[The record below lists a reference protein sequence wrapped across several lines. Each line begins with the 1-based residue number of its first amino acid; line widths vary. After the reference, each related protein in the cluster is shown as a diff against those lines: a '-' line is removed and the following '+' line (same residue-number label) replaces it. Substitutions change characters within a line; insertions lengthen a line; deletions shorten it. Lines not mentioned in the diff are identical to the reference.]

1 MNTYDLKGK
10 VAVVTGAM
18 RGIGKGI
25 ALLLARNGARV
36 VVTDIDKAS
45 CEQVVKEIEK
55 AGGTGVAFKLDVTNE
70 QEIQDV
76 VKSVHAQFGRI
87 DILVNNAG
95 IFIQEELDGMD
106 TAKID
111 KELGVNLR
119 GTLLCT
125 KSVLPIMKQQH
136 YGKIVNL
143 ASIAGFVGFE
153 VASVYS
159 ATKGAI
165 VNLTRE
171 LALELGKYGINVN
184 AVAPGV
190 IETPMT
196 DGLLEDK
203 NVAAALLSK
212 IPYGRTGKPEDI
224 ANGEGFLVSDDSSYI
239 TGHTL
244 VIDGGWL
251 TM

>member
-95 IFIQEELDGMD
+95 IFIQEELDG
-106 TAKID
+106 
-111 KELGVNLR
+111 
-119 GTLLCT
+119 
-125 KSVLPIMKQQH
+125 
-136 YGKIVNL
+136 
-143 ASIAGFVGFE
+143 SIAGFVGFE

-224 ANGEGFLVSDDSSYI
+224 ANGVGFLVSDDSSYI
-239 TGHTL
+239 Y
-244 VIDGGWL
+244 
-251 TM
+251 

>member
-10 VAVVTGAM
+10 VAIVTGAM

-25 ALLLARNGARV
+25 ALLLARNGAKV
-36 VVTDIDKAS
+36 MVTDIDKAG

-55 AGGTGVAFKLDVTNE
+55 AGGVGMAFKLDVTNE
-70 QEIQDV
+70 KEIQDV
-76 VKSVHAQFGRI
+76 MKSVHSQFGRI

-111 KELGVNLR
+111 RELGVNLR

-125 KSVLPIMKQQH
+125 KNVLPIMKQQH

-153 VASVYS
+153 LASVYS

-196 DGLLEDK
+196 DGLLGDK

-224 ANGEGFLVSDDSSYI
+224 ANGVGFLASDDSNYI